1 MASEQ
6 SELNMGTT
14 GNSGATP
21 EQIRDDIRRT
31 RANMDETVDAIG
43 ERLRPRHL
51 LDDMIDLF
59 RSPSG
64 GNGGASSGSSP
75 NMREAAS
82 VAKDLGANAF
92 QKLKAHPM
100 PAALIAAGVAWLL
113 FDENSSGGYG
123 GRRARSRQDVRG
135 QWRDEDLPEYS
146 GSYVD
151 ARTGQPYDE
160 SYGSGYT
167 QGSREQYDGS
177 EQSGPG
183 MMSRAASAAKAVGHG
198 IASAASTV
206 GSAASSVAGAASSA
220 ASSVAGA
227 ASSARDM
234 AGGVTHRAG
243 EYAGSARE
251 YASRAGSTASQYG
264 RRASDWSGQAYGT
277 ARHGMRRGAEYSQ
290 QTFQQSLEQY
300 PLAVVA
306 AALAGGMLTG
316 LILPATRREN
326 QLMGDQ
332 SDRLKETVKTQVR
345 DTTQTVMEKGKEVA
359 NAAVEVANSTV
370 GAVTEEAGNQGI
382 APDSLAE
389 KVKNVARDVVGAAK
403 ESARREGL
411 TDIAQ
416 KGKDVVERGKEVAK
430 DEVRQHKDR
439 ITQK

>member
-1 MASEQ
+1 
-6 SELNMGTT
+6 
-14 GNSGATP
+14 
-21 EQIRDDIRRT
+21 
-31 RANMDETVDAIG
+31 MDETVDAIG

-51 LDDMIDLF
+51 LDDVIDLF

-64 GNGGASSGSSP
+64 GGGEGGTSSGSSP

-113 FDENSSGGYG
+113 FDENSSGSGG
-123 GRRARSRQDVRG
+123 GRRARSREDVRG
-135 QWRDEDLPEYS
+135 RWRDEELREYS
-146 GSYVD
+146 GSFVD

-160 SYGSGYT
+160 SYGSGYR
-167 QGSREQYDGS
+167 REQYEGS

-243 EYAGSARE
+243 EYASSTRE

-264 RRASDWSGQAYGT
+264 RRASDWSGQAYGS
-277 ARHGMRRGAEYSQ
+277 ARHGVRRGAEYSQ
-290 QTFQQSLEQY
+290 QTFQQSLDQY

-316 LILPATRREN
+316 LLLPATRREN
-326 QLMGDQ
+326 ELMGDQ
-332 SDRLKETVKTQVR
+332 SDRLKETAREAGNTLL
-345 DTTQTVMEKGKEVA
+345 EKGKGVA

-370 GAVTEEAGNQGI
+370 GAVSQEASRQGL
-382 APDSLAE
+382 APDSMAE

-416 KGKDVVERGKEVAK
+416 KGKDVVERGKEAAK
-430 DEVRQHKDR
+430 DEVRQRKDR
-439 ITQK
+439 ITQT

>member
-14 GNSGATP
+14 GSNSGATP

-31 RANMDETVDAIG
+31 RANMDETVDAIS
-43 ERLRPRHL
+43 ERLRPRRL
-51 LDDMIDLF
+51 LDDVIDLF

-64 GNGGASSGSSP
+64 GGGNGGGSSSSP
-75 NMREAAS
+75 SMRDAAG

-113 FDENSSGGYG
+113 FDENSSSSYG
-123 GRRARSRQDVRG
+123 GRHARSREDVRG
-135 QWRDEDLPEYS
+135 RYRDEELREYS

-160 SYGSGYT
+160 SYGSEYR
-167 QGSREQYDGS
+167 QGGREQYEDS

-183 MMSRAASAAKAVGHG
+183 MMSRAASAAKAVGQG

-206 GSAASSVAGAASSA
+206 GHAASSVAGAASSA
-220 ASSVAGA
+220 ASTVSGA
-227 ASSARDM
+227 ASSARHM
-234 AGGVTHRAG
+234 AGDMTSRAG
-243 EYAGSARE
+243 DYAGSARE
-251 YASRAGSTASQYG
+251 YASRAGETASEYRRRMSEMSG
-264 RRASDWSGQAYGT
+264 RAYGS
-277 ARHGMRRGAEYSQ
+277 ARHGMRRSAEYGQ

-316 LILPATRREN
+316 LLMPVTRREN
-326 QLMGDQ
+326 ELMGEQ
-332 SDRLKETVKTQVR
+332 SDRLKEQAREAGQSLV
-345 DTTQTVMEKGKEVA
+345 EKGQEVA
-359 NAAVEVANSTV
+359 NAAVEVANNTV
-370 GAVTEEAGNQGI
+370 GAVTEEASNQGI
-382 APDSLAE
+382 APNNLVE
-389 KVKNVARDVVGAAK
+389 KVKNVARDVATAAK

-411 TDIAQ
+411 TEVAQ
-416 KGKDVVERGKEVAK
+416 KGKDIVERGKDVAK

-439 ITQK
+439 IKQK